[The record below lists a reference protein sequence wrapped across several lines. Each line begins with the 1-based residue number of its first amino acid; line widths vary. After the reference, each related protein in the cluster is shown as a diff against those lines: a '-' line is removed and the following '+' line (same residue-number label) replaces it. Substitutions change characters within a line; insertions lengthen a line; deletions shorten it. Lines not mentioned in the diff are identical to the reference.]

1 MSQSL
6 NHCVAVLRHPSQSE
20 SYNICS
26 QRKAAGAW
34 CVAHLTANACASPS
48 RWQSECICSRWCC
61 GAVLSWKLWLNY
73 FNTVFEKYWI
83 HTLTL
88 SWFFNGFP
96 FSTRYKG
103 LYCSANT
110 PVGTCCCVI
119 RGWGGAAGNTAG
131 TNAGICDSTIQQAI
145 KTRSFWSQKVQSTWT
160 SLSLLAGAW

>member
-119 RGWGGAAGNTAG
+119 RGWGGLQATQRGLTQVFVTAQF
-131 TNAGICDSTIQQAI
+131 S
-145 KTRSFWSQKVQSTWT
+145 KQSKPEV
-160 SLSLLAGAW
+160 SEARRFKALGLASAY

>member
-26 QRKAAGAW
+26 QPKAAGAW
-34 CVAHLTANACASPS
+34 CVAHLTANVCASPS

-61 GAVLSWKLWLNY
+61 GAVLSWKLAELFQYSIWKVLNTYTY
-73 FNTVFEKYWI
+73 FKLI
-83 HTLTL
+83 
-88 SWFFNGFP
+88 FNGFP
-96 FSTRYKG
+96 FSTCYKG

-119 RGWGGAAGNTAG
+119 RGWGGLQATQRGLTQVFVTAQF
-131 TNAGICDSTIQQAI
+131 S
-145 KTRSFWSQKVQSTWT
+145 KQSKPEV
-160 SLSLLAGAW
+160 SEARRFKALGLASAY